1 MLSNETIEAP
11 RFFALPQSE
20 KIRYL
25 PVDSENVY
33 YVAGDGS
40 EMVLSAEAA
49 MRAAFFL
56 MDTPDESDEVTEL
69 LKDMNGVIYMML
81 GLCGID
87 NYMWF
92 LDKERSQITGPYDRG
107 WLVLKRL
114 ATLALQRAGQALGLR
129 SKWSDLS
136 PIPNN
141 QFFVLEASRTIALI
155 PIGKSNSANVICGGD
170 RHN

>member
-1 MLSNETIEAP
+1 MLSNKTIEAL

-25 PVDSENVY
+25 PVDSESVY

-56 MDTPDESDEVTEL
+56 IDTTDTSDEVMEL

-81 GLCGID
+81 GLCEID
-87 NYMWF
+87 NYIWF
-92 LDKERSQITGPYDRG
+92 LDKERYRTTGPYDRG

-114 ATLALQRAGQALGLR
+114 ATLALRGDGL
-129 SKWSDLS
+129 DLS
-136 PIPNN
+136 PP
-141 QFFVLEASRTIALI
+141 QMTFAELLV
-155 PIGKSNSANVICGGD
+155 PIGIKPGVRGTSNAQS
-170 RHN
+170 